1 MVTSEQV
8 ARLAGVSRATVSRV
22 LNGSTRVSEETRQRI
37 YAAIATLGY
46 GSNIFTKTLPPGR
59 SRLIALA
66 MFGGE
71 GGLNFAQL
79 SLTQCHFYLEL
90 LRFIEQAV
98 AEAGYDLFLPTRPY
112 TAFDSESDPTLNYV
126 LSLQARGVEGV
137 ITMALGVDD
146 PRTQGLYGSAMPAV
160 FIDNLF
166 QGGHT
171 TYVKSDYKGGAIQA
185 TEHLLQ
191 LGHRR
196 IAFFPGSLFSI
207 TGTERFMGYQQAMA
221 SSGLSVD
228 QRLVCQSGW
237 ETQDAYQAALALL
250 SERRDFTAIVANS
263 DMMAFGILRALKEHN
278 LRVPDDVSLIGFDNI
293 DRSQYSDPPLTTI
306 HQDKQA
312 ISKGA
317 VALLLQLISGE
328 ETVSP
333 LVVPTQLVVRAST
346 SAPNSTR

>member
-1 MVTSEQV
+1 M
-8 ARLAGVSRATVSRV
+8 
-22 LNGSTRVSEETRQRI
+22 
-37 YAAIATLGY
+37 
-46 GSNIFTKTLPPGR
+46 
-59 SRLIALA
+59 IALA

-71 GGLNFAQL
+71 GGFNFSQL
-79 SLTQCHFYLEL
+79 TMTQCHFYLEL

-112 TAFDSESDPTLNYV
+112 STFDAGVDPALNYV

-137 ITMALGVDD
+137 ITVALGVDD
-146 PRTQGLYGSAMPAV
+146 PRTQGLCGSSMPAV

-166 QGGHT
+166 QGRHA

-221 SSGLSVD
+221 SAGLSVD

-250 SERRDFTAIVANS
+250 AERRDFTAIVANS
-263 DMMAFGILRALKEHN
+263 DMMAFGILRALEERN
-278 LRVPDDVSLIGFDNI
+278 MRVPEDVSVIGFDDI
-293 DRSQYSDPPLTTI
+293 DRSQYSDPPLSTI
-306 HQDKQA
+306 CQDKQA
-312 ISKGA
+312 IGQGA
-317 VALLLQLISGE
+317 VERLLQLMRGE
-328 ETVSP
+328 ESVSP
-333 LVVPTQLVVRAST
+333 LVVPTKLTARAST
-346 SAPNSTR
+346 STPRNLH

>member
-22 LNGSTRVSEETRQRI
+22 LNGSSKVSEETRKRI
-37 YAAIATLGY
+37 YAAIVTLGY
-46 GSNIFTKTLPPGR
+46 GSNIFTKAAPHGR

-71 GGLNFAQL
+71 GGLNFSQL
-79 SLTQCHFYLEL
+79 TMPQCHFYLEL

-112 TAFDSESDPTLNYV
+112 NTFDAEGDPMLNYV
-126 LSLQARGVEGV
+126 LSLQARGIEGV

-146 PRTQGLYGSAMPAV
+146 PRIQGLCSSSMPAV
-160 FIDNLF
+160 FIDNFF
-166 QGGHT
+166 QGSHA
-171 TYVKSDYKGGAIQA
+171 TYVKSDYKGGAMQA

-207 TGTERFMGYQQAMA
+207 TGTERFMGHQQTMA
-221 SSGLSVD
+221 SAGLSID

-237 ETQDAYQAALALL
+237 ETQDAYHTALTLL
-250 SERRDFTAIVANS
+250 GERRDFTAIVANS

-278 LRVPDDVSLIGFDNI
+278 LRVPEDVSVIGFDDI
-293 DRSQYSDPPLTTI
+293 DRGQYSDPPLSTI

-312 ISKGA
+312 IGRGA
-317 VALLLQLISGE
+317 VERLLQLMRGE
-328 ETVSP
+328 EAISP
-333 LVVPTQLVVRAST
+333 LVVPTRLIVRAST
-346 SAPNSTR
+346 SMVRNM